1 MILRGHEFDF
11 SALNADDL
19 DRMEAALKHQ
29 QAFAASE
36 KARYTREHL
45 NTQGILRSQCRIFMN
60 FIDEVLGEGASELL
74 GLNGSNFNECQKLA
88 LEFNKAMEAEK
99 AAVKAELNEALVQ
112 AAPAAPQNRDQRR
125 QNMKKKKRKP
135 HGHPKNFAPALQMVE
150 RVDAKAARRE
160 ELLREL
166 KALDND

>member
-29 QAFAASE
+29 QAFAVSE
-36 KARYTREHL
+36 KARYTREHV
-45 NTQGILRSQCRIFMN
+45 NTQGILRSQCRIVMN
-60 FIDEVLGEGASELL
+60 FIDEVLGEGAAELL
-74 GLNGSNFNECQKLA
+74 GLNGSNFNECQKLS

-99 AAVKAELNEALVQ
+99 ASVAAELNAAIAQ
-112 AAPAAPQNRDQRR
+112 ASPAPQNRAQRR
-125 QNMKKKKRKP
+125 QIKKKKRKP
-135 HGHPKNFAPALQMVE
+135 YSRSENFNPAIQMVQ

>member
-1 MILRGHEFDF
+1 MILRDHEFDF
-11 SALNADDL
+11 SALNADDI
-19 DRMEAALKHQ
+19 DHMEAALKRQ
-29 QAFAASE
+29 LVFAASE
-36 KARYTREHL
+36 KARYTREHV

-60 FIDEVLGEGASELL
+60 FLDEVLGEGAAELL

-135 HGHPKNFAPALQMVE
+135 HGHSTPAIQMVE